1 MSYVDRIPRR
11 IAFVFPWLAIRQSF
25 FYLLMTQPSHDTVTR
40 LLVAA
45 QEGDRLALNELFP
58 LIYEELH
65 AVAQRQRRGW
75 HGDYTVNTT
84 ALVHEAYLKLTDQ
97 SNLDWKNRAHFFG
110 VAARAMRQILI
121 DYARKRKAQKR
132 GGDVSK
138 VSFDEMKLIEGK
150 IRLSDERADA
160 LVALDEALKQL
171 EKISERQSRIVE
183 CRFFGGLTIEETA
196 AALEISTATVKR
208 SWSRA
213 QVWLYQEMQRALNG

>member
-1 MSYVDRIPRR
+1 MRR
-11 IAFVFPWLAIRQSF
+11 SF
-25 FYLLMTQPSHDTVTR
+25 FY
-40 LLVAA
+40 
-45 QEGDRLALNELFP
+45 
-58 LIYEELH
+58 
-65 AVAQRQRRGW
+65 
-75 HGDYTVNTT
+75 
-84 ALVHEAYLKLTDQ
+84 
-97 SNLDWKNRAHFFG
+97 AHFFG

-196 AALEISTATVKR
+196 AALGISTATVKR
-208 SWSRA
+208 GWNLA
-213 QVWLYQEMQRALNG
+213 QVWLYQEMQRALSG